1 MQEPGAM
8 AGPRPGADAAYAGFF
23 PRLISLIID
32 GLVVGVISWI
42 VGTVLPGGQGSTLST
57 VVGLVLGIVYYVYFF
72 TSSGQT
78 LGAKV
83 MGIKLVDGNGQNLS
97 VGSAVVR
104 VIVGY
109 VSGMIIFIGYLW
121 MLWDSKKQTLHD
133 KAAGSYVV
141 KL

>member
-1 MQEPGAM
+1 MQEPEAV
-8 AGPRPGADAAYAGFF
+8 AGPRPGADVVYAGFF

-32 GLVVGVISWI
+32 ALI
-42 VGTVLPGGQGSTLST
+42 VGAVGGIIGSVLPSGEGANLGSILG
-57 VVGLVLGIVYYVYFF
+57 VVLGLIYYVYFF

-83 MGIKLVDGNGQNLS
+83 MGLKLVDGNGGTLS

-104 VIVGY
+104 VIVAY
-109 VSGMIIFIGYLW
+109 VSGMILGIGYLW
-121 MLWDSKKQTLHD
+121 MLWDGKKQTLHD
-133 KAAGSYVV
+133 KAAGSYVI